1 MTLAIAITQPVYA
14 KQKNYDG
21 VLKGSR
27 DMWSSAISK
36 FSLCFIIMMSERE
49 RERRSPKYP
58 YFGLLAYIH
67 KMVTMLS

>member
-49 RERRSPKYP
+49 RESGEALNTHILVYWLTFIRWLPC
-58 YFGLLAYIH
+58 
-67 KMVTMLS
+67 